1 MPDRIEIPL
10 EQLEIQP
17 FHLWSARWFLLAAGE
32 LPARGGPAAVPPA
45 VRAAAPAAA
54 PGSAS
59 FNFMTVSWG
68 GLGFLWNKPF
78 ALVVVR
84 PTRYTRQ
91 FIDQASSWTLSVLPE
106 AYRRALNYAGSRSGR
121 EGDKARA
128 CGLTPLASRHVTAP
142 SFAEAE
148 LVLECRKSYFADLD
162 PTHFLDESIQ
172 SHYPSRD
179 YHRVYI
185 GEVLAAFG
193 TAGWVRREGT
203 A

>member
-1 MPDRIEIPL
+1 MPEQIEIPL
-10 EQLEIQP
+10 DRLEIQP

-32 LPARGGPAAVPPA
+32 YPAA
-45 VRAAAPAAA
+45 
-54 PGSAS
+54 

-91 FIDQASSWTLSVLPE
+91 FIDDASSYTLSVLPE
-106 AYRRALNYAGSRSGR
+106 AYRRALNYAGSHSGR

-128 CGLTPLASRHVTAP
+128 CGLTPQASRRVGAP

-148 LVLECRKSYFADLD
+148 LVLECRKSYFTDLD
-162 PTHFLDESIQ
+162 PAHFLDETIP
-172 SHYPSRD
+172 SHYPARD

-185 GEVLAAFG
+185 GEVLAAYG
-193 TAGWVRREGT
+193 TSEWAPQEGN

>member
-1 MPDRIEIPL
+1 MPERIEIPL

-32 LPARGGPAAVPPA
+32 LPAQGT
-45 VRAAAPAAA
+45 AAPAAEA
-54 PGSAS
+54 QPS

-128 CGLTPLASRHVTAP
+128 CGLTPHASRHVAAP

-162 PTHFLDESIQ
+162 PAHFLDESIP

-179 YHRVYI
+179 YHRLYI
-185 GEVLAAFG
+185 GEVLAASG
-193 TAGWVRREGT
+193 TAEWVRRGEGP